1 MSDDDRLIEI
11 ETKIAFQEDLLQE
24 LNKTVYEQQKK
35 IDRLE
40 ILCQALADHV
50 RELSR
55 TVAEGG
61 RAGGVA
67 DERPP
72 HY

>member
-1 MSDDDRLIEI
+1 MTTEDRLIEI
-11 ETKIAFQEDLLQE
+11 ETKIAFQEDLVQE
-24 LNKTVYEQQKK
+24 LNKIVYEQQKK

-40 ILCQALADHV
+40 AICHSLVEHV
-50 RELSR
+50 RELNR
-55 TVAEGG
+55 TVADTGG
-61 RAGGVA
+61 AGAPA

>member
-1 MSDDDRLIEI
+1 MTDDDRLIEI
-11 ETKIAFQEDLLQE
+11 ESKIAFQEDLLQE

-40 ILCQALADHV
+40 TICQALADHV
-50 RELSR
+50 RELTR
-55 TVAEGG
+55 TVTEGQ
-61 RAGGVA
+61 RAGGAV

>member
-1 MSDDDRLIEI
+1 MTDDDRLVEI
-11 ETKIAFQEDLLQE
+11 ETKIAFQEDLTQE
-24 LNKTVYEQQKK
+24 LNKLVYEQQKK

-40 ILCQALADHV
+40 AVCQALADHM
-50 RELSR
+50 RELTR
-55 TVAEGG
+55 TVAEGQ
-61 RAGGVA
+61 RAGGAV

>member
-11 ETKIAFQEDLLQE
+11 ESKVAFQEDLLQE

-40 ILCQALADHV
+40 TICQALADHV

-55 TVAEGG
+55 TVAEGS
-61 RAGGVA
+61 RAVGVA